1 MTVALPTARTAS
13 PQRQLLV
20 ATALACA
27 SAAMVIFGM
36 LAMWLKFRAA
46 APTRESSDG
55 FKIIK
60 DWLPADITI
69 PEVAANVMLITF
81 PIGALMAQWA
91 VYSAK
96 RLDSQHKS
104 LAYGVC
110 FVLGLAIVNSQV
122 AVYSQME
129 IGLSDGPYQTMFYAI
144 TGTMLLFVFAGMA
157 FSLVAFFRS
166 VGGRNDDVHVATA
179 HAMYWYFLTAVF
191 TVLWFVVYV
200 QK

>member
-1 MTVALPTARTAS
+1 MTIALPTARTES
-13 PQRQLLV
+13 PRRQLLV

-27 SAAMVIFGM
+27 SAFMVIIGM
-36 LAMWLKFRAA
+36 LALWLKFRAA

-55 FKIIK
+55 LKLIK
-60 DWLPADITI
+60 DWMPDNVTI

-81 PIGALMAQWA
+81 PIGGLMAQWA
-91 VYSAK
+91 VYAAK
-96 RLDSQHKS
+96 RRDSQHKS
-104 LAYGVC
+104 LAFGVC
-110 FVLGLAIVNSQV
+110 FVLGLAIVNAQV

-129 IGLSDGPYQTMFYAI
+129 IGLSDGQFQTMFYAI
-144 TGTMLLFVFAGMA
+144 TGTMLLFVLAGMA

-191 TVLWFVVYV
+191 TAMWFVVYV

>member
-1 MTVALPTARTAS
+1 MTVALPTARTES
-13 PQRQLLV
+13 PRRQLLV

-27 SAAMVIFGM
+27 SASMVIVGM

-46 APTRESSDG
+46 APTRDSSDG
-55 FKIIK
+55 LKIIK

-81 PIGALMAQWA
+81 PVAALMAQWA

-96 RLDSQHKS
+96 RRDSQHKS
-104 LAYGVC
+104 LAFGLC
-110 FVLGLAIVNSQV
+110 FVLGLAIVNAQV

-144 TGTMLLFVFAGMA
+144 TGTMVLFVLGGMA

-166 VGGRNDDVHVATA
+166 VGGRNDDTHVASA
-179 HAMYWYFLTAVF
+179 HAMYWYFLTAAF
-191 TVLWFVVYV
+191 TAMWFVVYV